1 MKYLYVVRHGESE
14 EVRDEVYY
22 GPEQSLT
29 ERGFEEARLAGERF
43 KTIPVERIITSPWK
57 RARQTAE
64 EIQKAIGVASEAYLP
79 LHELEVPQELYGKKK
94 DTEEA
99 RAFLA
104 AKQVHVHD
112 PVWRYAQEEH
122 FADVSARVGGALQAL
137 ALRSEER
144 VLVVTHHKI
153 IKLMLGRVLFGEVLT
168 PLHFQ
173 AIYNH
178 LTLSPAGI
186 TLLEYRGDAWHIR
199 IVNDRAH
206 LGE

>member
-43 KTIPVERIITSPWK
+43 KMISFEKIITSPWK

-64 EIQKAIGVASEAYLP
+64 EIQKATGVAGEEYLP
-79 LHELEVPQELYGKKK
+79 LHELEVPEELYGKKK
-94 DTEEA
+94 DTDDVRVFKEA
-99 RAFLA
+99 KEAHA
-104 AKQVHVHD
+104 HD
-112 PVWRYAQEEH
+112 PLWHYAQEEH
-122 FADVSARVGGALQAL
+122 FAEASARVGGALQAL

-144 VLVVTHHKI
+144 VLAVTHHKI
-153 IKLMLGRVLFGEVLT
+153 IKLMLGRVLFGEAFT

-173 AIYNH
+173 AIYEH

-186 TLLEYRGDAWHIR
+186 TLLEYTHDAWHIL